1 MPNYSVDWA
10 VEDDYYNSYAMTEDR
25 KGDTTK
31 NIIRVALPGKSMIK
45 RDDLIDAQ
53 MRLSQSVG
61 GYSSSSGIL
70 SGGLLNDDVLI
81 GSGKLN
87 SGLVGGVRLGS
98 AYGKSAY

>member
-10 VEDDYYNSYAMTEDR
+10 VEDDYYNSYAMTETR

-31 NIIRVALPGKSMIK
+31 NNIRVALPGKGSMIK

-53 MRLSQSVG
+53 MRISQSVG
-61 GYSSSSGIL
+61 GYSGSSGI

-87 SGLVGGVRLGS
+87 SGIIGSGRLGS
-98 AYGKSAY
+98 AYGKSIY

>member
-1 MPNYSVDWA
+1 VPNYSVDWA

-31 NIIRVALPGKSMIK
+31 NNIRVALPGKSMIK

-61 GYSSSSGIL
+61 GYSSGI
-70 SGGLLNDDVLI
+70 SGGE
-81 GSGKLN
+81 KPYLN
-87 SGLVGGVRLGS
+87 SQLRFF
-98 AYGKSAY
+98 

>member
-1 MPNYSVDWA
+1 VPNYSVDWA

-53 MRLSQSVG
+53 MRVSQSAG
-61 GYSSSSGIL
+61 GYSSSSGLL

-87 SGLVGGVRLGS
+87 SGRLGS
-98 AYGKSAY
+98 SYGKSIY

>member
-61 GYSSSSGIL
+61 GYSSPSGI

-87 SGLVGGVRLGS
+87 SGLVGVSGRLGS
-98 AYGKSAY
+98 AYGKSGY

>member
-1 MPNYSVDWA
+1 VPNYSVDWA

-31 NIIRVALPGKSMIK
+31 NNIRVALPGKSMIK

-61 GYSSSSGIL
+61 GYSSGI
-70 SGGLLNDDVLI
+70 SGGLLNDDILI

-98 AYGKSAY
+98 AYGKSVY